1 MEIASVPF
9 LLLIGYLPGA
19 LVFRLPIAGRDR
31 RAALPADERVF
42 WHVMLSV
49 AWSLTIGLLLASLE
63 SYGFDRLLL
72 LNGVLCLLLAVSGG
86 ARLIYR
92 GQAARMNWT
101 GLVPIALIVLGV
113 WRFFPPS
120 EYIIGGK
127 DPGTY
132 MTEGIQIAQR
142 GTLTIHDPIVGSV
155 PDYAR
160 DLFFPSY
167 HRDDYYSL
175 RFMGFY
181 LRDAQGTDINGQFP
195 QLFPVSLAIGYG
207 LDGLTG
213 ARLTTGVWG
222 ILGLLAVYFAGARI
236 VGRTAALAGV
246 LLLGLNV
253 TEVWFARYPNSE
265 LVMQALLFA
274 ALLAFA
280 RAHQDDDRFFAPVAG
295 VLVGLILFTRVEALP
310 VVAGMLAAGLLVWL
324 VERRALRGGF
334 LAALIPWSV
343 AAGFYYAG
351 PILPY
356 TKRFSLFLHNLPA
369 MGVAAAGV
377 TLAAMFAVLV
387 LMRRHFAERAR
398 RLVPMVTILVIV
410 AAALYAAFL
419 RQPGGRL
426 AAHDAYALRNFTNLY
441 LLWPGLAAA
450 LIGFAVVVRR
460 DFWRDPA
467 FVLVFSGLSLFFF
480 YKIQIVPIEFWASRR
495 FLPVILPGALL
506 FAAAAG
512 LGPGARRQWPRRA
525 AGIAL
530 VVVLGYQYT
539 ARAAPVMP
547 HVEYAGMI
555 PALERLAARFDDH
568 DLVLV
573 EARDA
578 GADTHVLAL
587 PLAYIYARNVLVLNA
602 ARPDKIQ
609 LRAFLEDAQKKY
621 RHVYFVGGGGT
632 DLLSRHISARAVA
645 DEKIKVPE
653 FESTHDQ
660 LPALIRRKDFDY
672 SVYELTLDAPAERPF
687 SLDVGNRDDL
697 NVLRFL
703 AKESSDGRTFRWT
716 GPQSF
721 VAIPGMNGTEREVVL
736 VMHDGGRPAQAP
748 PPHVDVRL
756 NGVPLGGADVGH
768 GFREYRFAIPP
779 NVAAQAAGVDDPA
792 QLTLVSSVWI
802 PQQLLGGPD
811 DRRLGVMLDRVD
823 VR

>member
-1 MEIASVPF
+1 MVITSVP
-9 LLLIGYLPGA
+9 LLLLVGYLPGA
-19 LVFRLPIAGRDR
+19 VIFRLPFAGRER

-49 AWSLTIGLLLASLE
+49 AWSLIVVLLLAALE
-63 SYGFDRLLL
+63 SYRFERLLL
-72 LNGVLCLLLAVSGG
+72 LNAGLCVLLVVGSG

-92 GQAARMNWT
+92 GQAVRVALTAMLPI
-101 GLVPIALIVLGV
+101 GLIALGG

-132 MTEGIQIAQR
+132 VNEGIQIAQR
-142 GTLTIHDPIVGSV
+142 GTLTIHDPVIAAV
-155 PDYAR
+155 PEYAR
-160 DLFFPSY
+160 ELFFPSY
-167 HRDDYYSL
+167 HVAEYYSL

-181 LRDAQGTDINGQFP
+181 LRDAHGTNVNGQFP
-195 QLFPVSLAIGYG
+195 QLFPASIAIGYG
-207 LDGLTG
+207 LGGLTG

-222 ILGLLAVYFAGARI
+222 ILGLLAVYFAGARL
-236 VGRTAALAGV
+236 VGRAAASAGT

-265 LVMQALLFA
+265 LVTQALLFA

-280 RAHQDDDRFFAPVAG
+280 RADRDDDRFFAPVSG
-295 VLVGLILFTRVEALP
+295 TLVGLILFTRIDALP
-310 VVAGMLAAGLLVWL
+310 VIAGMLAAGVLVWL
-324 VERRALRGGF
+324 VERRTIRAGF
-334 LAALIPWSV
+334 LASLIPWGV
-343 AAGFYYAG
+343 AAAFYYAG

-356 TKRFSLFLHNLPA
+356 TKRAFLYLVNLPA
-369 MGVAAAGV
+369 LGVAGAAAA
-377 TLAAMFAVLV
+377 LAAVFVALL
-387 LMRRHFAERAR
+387 LMRSHFAERAR
-398 RLVPMVTILVIV
+398 RLVPASITILIV
-410 AAALYAAFL
+410 LAALYAAFL

-426 AAHDAYALRNFTNLY
+426 AAHDAFALRNFTNLY

-467 FVLVFSGLSLFFF
+467 FVLVFSGLSMFFF
-480 YKIQIVPIEFWASRR
+480 YKIQIVPIEFWAARR

-512 LGPGARRQWPRRA
+512 LGPAAGPQRLRRA

-530 VVVLGYQYT
+530 VALLGYQYVV
-539 ARAAPVMP
+539 RAEPVMP
-547 HVEYAGMI
+547 HVEYAGII
-555 PALERLAARFDDH
+555 PALERLAARFDDR

-573 EARDA
+573 EARNA
-578 GADTHVLAL
+578 GADTHVLAV
-587 PLAYIYARNVLVLNA
+587 PLAYIYARNVLVLNS
-602 ARPDKIQ
+602 ARPDKLQ
-609 LRAFLEDAQKKY
+609 LRAFLEDGLKNY

-632 DLLSRHISARAVA
+632 DLLSRHISARPIA

-653 FESTHDQ
+653 FESTQ
-660 LPALIRRKDFDY
+660 ERLPATVRRKDFDY
-672 SVYELTLDAPAERPF
+672 SVYELALDAPAAGPF
-687 SLDVGNRDDL
+687 TLDVGDRDDL
-697 NVLRFL
+697 HVLRFL
-703 AKESSDGRTFRWT
+703 AKESSEGRTFRWT

-748 PPHVDVRL
+748 RAHVEVQL
-756 NGVPLGGADVGH
+756 NGMPLGGVDVGP

-779 NVAAQAAGVDDPA
+779 GVAAQAASVDDPA

-802 PQQLLGGPD
+802 PQQLLGGTD
-811 DRRLGVMLDRVD
+811 DRKLGVMLDRVD